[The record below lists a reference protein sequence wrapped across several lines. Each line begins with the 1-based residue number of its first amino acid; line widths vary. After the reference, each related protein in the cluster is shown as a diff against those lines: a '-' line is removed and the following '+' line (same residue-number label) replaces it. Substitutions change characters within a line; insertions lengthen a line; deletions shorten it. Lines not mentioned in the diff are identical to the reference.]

1 MSTSSSASLS
11 FAATARLVARR
22 ELRSRLRDRSFLVS
36 TGITLLI
43 VVAVAVVPAALGLG
57 QTKFSVA
64 FAPAAAPLAA
74 PSEALAQQLD
84 VGLRV
89 EDAPADPKQAV
100 RDGDLDA
107 FVTADRIVVHRE
119 LDPQLRTILQTAA
132 RQAATQ
138 RQLAADGLS
147 AAQIAA
153 LAQLPT
159 PTVDPL
165 QPKDPKADTRR
176 GIATVGAFVLY
187 GQLLGY
193 GFWVALGVVEEK
205 SSRVVEVLLATVR
218 PRALLTG
225 KVLGVGALGL
235 VQLLAVAVV
244 GLVAGSV
251 SGAIDLT
258 ADAVYPVALVLAWF
272 VLGYAF
278 YACAFAAAAAR
289 VSRQEDL
296 NSVTTP
302 MTMLVLVS
310 FLATF
315 YVSSSPDS
323 TGARVLAVVP
333 PFSALVN
340 PVRIAGGDA
349 SWWELP
355 LAVLLMLGAVVG
367 LVVVGARL
375 YEGAVLRMGGT
386 VSLRDAWRGRR
397 EAGVLAD

>member
-57 QTKFSVA
+57 RTKFSVA
-64 FAPAAAPLAA
+64 FTPAAAPLAA
-74 PSEALAQQLD
+74 PSEALAHQLD
-84 VGLRV
+84 VSLRV
-89 EDAPADPKQAV
+89 EDAPANPEQAV

-107 FVTADRIVVHRE
+107 FVTADRIVVHKE
-119 LDPQLRTILQTAA
+119 LDPQLGTILQTAA

-147 AAQIAA
+147 AAQMAA

-159 PTVDPL
+159 PAVDAL

-176 GIATVGAFVLY
+176 GIATVGAFLLY

-244 GLVAGSV
+244 GLVAGSA

-323 TGARVLAVVP
+323 PAARVLAVVP

>member
-1 MSTSSSASLS
+1 
-11 FAATARLVARR
+11 
-22 ELRSRLRDRSFLVS
+22 
-36 TGITLLI
+36 
-43 VVAVAVVPAALGLG
+43 
-57 QTKFSVA
+57 
-64 FAPAAAPLAA
+64 
-74 PSEALAQQLD
+74 
-84 VGLRV
+84 
-89 EDAPADPKQAV
+89 
-100 RDGDLDA
+100 
-107 FVTADRIVVHRE
+107 RIVVHKE
-119 LDPQLRTILQTAA
+119 LDPQLGTILQTAA

-147 AAQIAA
+147 AAQIGA

-159 PTVDPL
+159 PTVDAL
-165 QPKDPKADTRR
+165 APKDPKADTRR

-244 GLVAGSV
+244 GLVAGSA

-258 ADAVYPVALVLAWF
+258 TDAIYPVALVLAWF

-323 TGARVLAVVP
+323 AGARILAVVP

-349 SWWELP
+349 AWWELP
-355 LAVLLMLGAVVG
+355 LAVLLMLAAVVG

>member
-1 MSTSSSASLS
+1 MSTTTSPS
-11 FAATARLVARR
+11 FAATARLVAGR
-22 ELRSRLRDRSFLVS
+22 ELRSRLRDRSFLIS

-57 QTKFSVA
+57 QTKFAVA
-64 FAPAAAPLAA
+64 FAPAAAPLAV
-74 PSEALAQQLD
+74 PSEQLAHQLD
-84 VGLRV
+84 VTLRV
-89 EDAPADPKQAV
+89 KDAPADPEQAV
-100 RDGDLDA
+100 RSGDLDA
-107 FVTADRIVVHRE
+107 YVTGDRIVVHKE
-119 LDPQLRTILQTAA
+119 LDPQLGTILQTAA

-147 AAQIAA
+147 TAQIAA

-159 PTVDPL
+159 PAVDAL

-235 VQLLAVAVV
+235 VQLLGVAVV
-244 GLVAGSV
+244 GLVAGYA

-258 ADAVYPVALVLAWF
+258 TDAIYPVALVLAWF

-323 TGARVLAVVP
+323 LGARVLAVVP

-349 SWWELP
+349 AWWELP
-355 LAVLLMLGAVVG
+355 LAVLLMLAAVVG

>member
-1 MSTSSSASLS
+1 MSTTSSPS
-11 FAATARLVARR
+11 FAATVRLVARR
-22 ELRSRLRDRSFLVS
+22 ELRSRLRDRSFLIS

-64 FAPAAAPLAA
+64 FAPAATPLAA
-74 PSEALAQQLD
+74 PSQDLAHQLD
-84 VGLRV
+84 VTLRV
-89 EDAPADPKQAV
+89 KDAPADPEQAV
-100 RDGDLDA
+100 RSGDLDA
-107 FVTADRIVVHRE
+107 YVTADRIVVHKE
-119 LDPQLRTILQTAA
+119 LDPQLGTILQTAA

-138 RQLAADGLS
+138 QQLAADGLS

-153 LAQLPT
+153 LAQLPA
-159 PTVDPL
+159 PAVDAL

-235 VQLLAVAVV
+235 MQLLAVAVV
-244 GLVAGSV
+244 GLVAGSA

-258 ADAVYPVALVLAWF
+258 TDAIYPVALVLAWF

-323 TGARVLAVVP
+323 VGARVLAVVP

-349 SWWELP
+349 AWWELP
-355 LAVLLMLGAVVG
+355 LAVLLMLAAVVG